1 MRIIESLAVMFPAI
15 ALYALVI
22 SVVLLAAFG
31 ARKLERIGGGAN
43 YFFLARNLT
52 LGLTGGA
59 VFSLVVSFHPA
70 PLDGEVARVSH
81 LYFMSMG
88 LSYSVFYQL
97 NKLHERWLMK
107 HVCFGVFLHC
117 LAITCFAGGLCNA
130 ALAQGKMTE
139 SFAEVQAIAG
149 LVGLIFFTVLAGGY
163 LVVKRLCDFA
173 GAEVEKQVQQL
184 SPVSQL
190 K

>member
-1 MRIIESLAVMFPAI
+1 MPIIESLAVMFPAI

-22 SVVLLAAFG
+22 SVVLLAAYG
-31 ARKLERIGGGAN
+31 ARKLERTGDGAN

-52 LGLTGGA
+52 LGLVGGV

-70 PLDGEVARVSH
+70 PLDGEAARVSH

-88 LSYSVFYQL
+88 VFYSYFYQL
-97 NKLHERWLMK
+97 DELHEPWLMK
-107 HVCFGVFLHC
+107 HVCFGLFLHS
-117 LAITCFAGGLCNA
+117 LSITCFAGGLCNA

-139 SFAEVQAIAG
+139 SFGEVQGIVCLTG
-149 LVGLIFFTVLAGGY
+149 LLFFTILAGGY
-163 LVVKRLCDFA
+163 LVVKRLCHFA
-173 GAEVEKQVQQL
+173 GAEAGKQMQQL
-184 SPVSQL
+184 SQVSPL